1 MPTMPALLA
10 PPPRRVKS
18 GRGSGT
24 IGQLTGGLVTRQAYY
39 EHAALMALLP
49 LINPQLY
56 PEFDLSL
63 LPGLDGQQAGA
74 AQAAAHGTQ

>member
-1 MPTMPALLA
+1 M
-10 PPPRRVKS
+10 
-18 GRGSGT
+18 
-24 IGQLTGGLVTRQAYY
+24 TRQAYY